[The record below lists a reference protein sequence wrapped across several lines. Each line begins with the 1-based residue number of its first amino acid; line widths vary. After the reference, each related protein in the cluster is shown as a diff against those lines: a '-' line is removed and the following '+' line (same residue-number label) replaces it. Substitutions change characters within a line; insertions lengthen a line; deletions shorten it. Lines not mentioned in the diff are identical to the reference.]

1 MFLNRGEDEIV
12 DRIEARIA
20 KHTAI
25 PKENGEGL
33 QILHYQVSSFP
44 YYSSASHQHC
54 ESALMF
60 KMFACTSSKRYT
72 HNPHSLQSLH
82 AISPGYRG

>member
-20 KHTAI
+20 KYTAI

-33 QILHYQVSSFP
+33 QILHYQVSQLWKFRLAP
-44 YYSSASHQHC
+44 SSVETKGIQQAS
-54 ESALMF
+54 A
-60 KMFACTSSKRYT
+60 ARY
-72 HNPHSLQSLH
+72 
-82 AISPGYRG
+82 

>member
-20 KHTAI
+20 KYTAI

-33 QILHYQVSSFP
+33 QILHYQVSQP
-44 YYSSASHQHC
+44 
-54 ESALMF
+54 
-60 KMFACTSSKRYT
+60 
-72 HNPHSLQSLH
+72 
-82 AISPGYRG
+82 